1 MALQL
6 RTKHRTLTNPFLVHL
21 FSTSSSDPSD
31 SSDPT
36 EPNPQSHSSSVSDY
50 FSDVKA
56 SLKQQSPQQQQSRPI
71 AQNPSF
77 FNTAHSRPSKAASL
91 EEIRKNL
98 SEFRR
103 RSVGPNPT
111 ESNSAP
117 WQRSSTAPNPSQQQH
132 ISFQDLFNKGVK
144 SGAIEFQT
152 IRENLKLIKPNANEQ
167 NERKGDGL
175 ALSKFT
181 KSLGTKANDVVG
193 RPGALPRLFDKE
205 LDARNTEKA
214 LKTEFVRIYECKE
227 LGEKLKKLRPEAKV
241 GSWFTLR
248 ELSERLIKL
257 REMDHN
263 ETVPGL
269 GSRIFGDV
277 RTTLVSLAVSEEEGK
292 RKKTS
297 VQSINLLSD
306 LGQTPDYMLKPPKEV
321 LVEKYFHPDNMSS
334 AEKLKVELGKVR
346 DEFKM
351 SESDCGSARVQVA
364 QLTTKIKHLSA
375 VLHKKDKHSLKG
387 LQAMVQRRK
396 KLLKYLRRTDW
407 DSYCLVLAKLGL
419 RDTPDYKQEYKKH
432 YKN

>member
-56 SLKQQSPQQQQSRPI
+56 SLKQQSPQQQSRPI
-71 AQNPSF
+71 ARNPS
-77 FNTAHSRPSKAASL
+77 FNTAHSRPSEAASL

-98 SEFRR
+98 SEYRR

-117 WQRSSTAPNPSQQQH
+117 WKRSSTAPNPSQHQQ

-144 SGAIEFQT
+144 SGSIEEFQT
-152 IRENLKLIKPNANEQ
+152 IRESLKLIKPNANEQ
-167 NERKGDGL
+167 NGRKGDGL
-175 ALSKFT
+175 SLSKFT
-181 KSLGTKANDVVG
+181 QILGTKANDVVG
-193 RPGALPRLFDKE
+193 RRGALPRLFDKE
-205 LDARNTEKA
+205 LDARNTENA
-214 LKTEFVRIYECKE
+214 SKTEFVRSYECKE

-263 ETVPGL
+263 ETV
-269 GSRIFGDV
+269 SRRGGVIFEEV
-277 RTTLVSLAVSEEEGK
+277 RTSLVTLQVSQEEEK

-297 VQSINLLSD
+297 
-306 LGQTPDYMLKPPKEV
+306 GE
-321 LVEKYFHPDNMSS
+321 
-334 AEKLKVELGKVR
+334 
-346 DEFKM
+346 
-351 SESDCGSARVQVA
+351 
-364 QLTTKIKHLSA
+364 
-375 VLHKKDKHSLKG
+375 
-387 LQAMVQRRK
+387 
-396 KLLKYLRRTDW
+396 
-407 DSYCLVLAKLGL
+407 
-419 RDTPDYKQEYKKH
+419 
-432 YKN
+432 